1 MNYVYVEAVRNTK
14 DAVGNRAEIRYEFL
28 FFIYDATIFRN
39 EFVVFLSFYRT
50 YIIEHA
56 TIKV

>member
-1 MNYVYVEAVRNTK
+1 M
-14 DAVGNRAEIRYEFL
+14 GNRAEIRYEFL

>member
-39 EFVVFLSFYRT
+39 EFVVFLLFYRI
-50 YIIEHA
+50 YLVNCA
-56 TIKV
+56 TLK